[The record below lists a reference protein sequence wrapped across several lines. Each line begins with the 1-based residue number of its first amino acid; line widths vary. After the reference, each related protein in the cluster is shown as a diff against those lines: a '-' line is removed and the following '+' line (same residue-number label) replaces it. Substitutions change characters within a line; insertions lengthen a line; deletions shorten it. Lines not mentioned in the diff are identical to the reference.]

1 MKSGIITAQA
11 LLHSID
17 YLQVFQVGPHELEA
31 DGDPRRQSGRLQVL
45 LELLVLPRIHERVG
59 AQQRR
64 KVGLKLKV
72 ETVNKYFNINK
83 YTVQNTECISEIKA
97 ILLTRPNPAR
107 PKSGLLPDICCIAII
122 GYCDNRIS

>member
-1 MKSGIITAQA
+1 MTQVANLTTQVTQLA
-11 LLHSID
+11 RATRLTWQTLP

-64 KVGLKLKV
+64 KVGLKLKG
-72 ETVNKYFNINK
+72 ETVNK
-83 YTVQNTECISEIKA
+83 
-97 ILLTRPNPAR
+97 
-107 PKSGLLPDICCIAII
+107 
-122 GYCDNRIS
+122 